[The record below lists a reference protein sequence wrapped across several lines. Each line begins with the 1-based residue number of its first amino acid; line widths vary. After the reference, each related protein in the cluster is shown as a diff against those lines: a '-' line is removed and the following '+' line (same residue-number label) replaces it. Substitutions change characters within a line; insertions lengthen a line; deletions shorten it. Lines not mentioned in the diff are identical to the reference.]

1 MNSPRPSHPNSG
13 ANQGGGNARGKSEN
27 QGGGKGGPRQRFV
40 RVSETS
46 AGGFVIAQD
55 GSGRVA
61 LIGRESRS
69 GRIDWCVPKGHPEG
83 VENLEQAAIRE
94 IFEETGLEVEIVEGL
109 GHIQYEFSA
118 AGKLITK
125 TVHHFLMRQ
134 IGGDLTI
141 ENDPQ
146 QEAVDVQWF
155 AIDDLHQVLAHEN
168 ERRVARAVVEW
179 MERNA

>member
-1 MNSPRPSHPNSG
+1 MNSPRPSHPVSG

-94 IFEETGLEVEIVEGL
+94 IFEETGLEVEILEGL

>member
-1 MNSPRPSHPNSG
+1 MNPQANG
-13 ANQGGGNARGKSEN
+13 ANQR
-27 QGGGKGGPRQRFV
+27 RRLT
-40 RVSETS
+40 RVEETS
-46 AGGFVIAQD
+46 AGGFVLAQD
-55 GSGRVA
+55 GSLRVA
-61 LIGRESRS
+61 LIGRETRS